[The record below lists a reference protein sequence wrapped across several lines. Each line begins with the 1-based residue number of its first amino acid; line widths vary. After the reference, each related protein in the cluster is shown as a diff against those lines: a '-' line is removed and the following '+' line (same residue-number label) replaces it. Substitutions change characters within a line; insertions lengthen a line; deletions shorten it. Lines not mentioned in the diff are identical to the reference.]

1 MNTLELQRSL
11 YRLGYDVGGCDGIMG
26 PKTQAA
32 VALLQQ
38 ARELTPDVDVE
49 IEIKSL
55 IAYEKLPPF
64 IEAKNYSR
72 ANRVELGVVVIH
84 TAETPEIHKEAVN
97 VANFFAGIG
106 CTAPQA
112 SAHYVVDDSAVIQC
126 VLECDMAW
134 HAGSGNGHSIGIEH
148 AGYASQTPEQWDDD
162 YSRAVLAN
170 SAKLVA
176 RLCKR
181 FDIPIVRITPAE
193 LAAGAKGFCGHCDVN
208 DAFSKPGSGHR
219 DPGISFPWATYLAMI
234 TGAPL

>member
-1 MNTLELQRSL
+1 MNILELQRSL

-26 PKTQAA
+26 PKTSDAVTAFSAEHNGDTTIVAA
-32 VALLQQ
+32 LEVVPA
-38 ARELTPDVDVE
+38 
-49 IEIKSL
+49 
-55 IAYEKLPPF
+55 F

-72 ANRVELGVVVIH
+72 ANRVELGVIVIH
-84 TAETPEIHKEAVN
+84 TAEAPEIHKEAVN

-112 SAHYVVDDSAVIQC
+112 SAHYVVDGDEVIQC

-148 AGYASQTPEQWDDD
+148 AGYASQSPEQWDDD

-181 FDIPIVRITPAE
+181 FDIPIVRLSPAE
-193 LAAGAKGFCGHCDVN
+193 LAAGAKGFVGHCDVN
-208 DAFSKPGSGHR
+208 DAFGKPGSGHR
-219 DPGISFPWATYLAMI
+219 DPGVSFPWDAYLDLVRA
-234 TGAPL
+234 A